1 MSDSEILTGH
11 KQIREFIDPKMGRSY
26 YFKAVVP
33 KIKDIFIERSY
44 SKWGDARVT
53 TYKHLLIAR
62 LLEIKK
68 I

>member
-1 MSDSEILTGH
+1 MSESEILIGH
-11 KQIREFIDPKMGRSY
+11 KEIREFINPKMGKSY
-26 YFKAVVP
+26 YFEKIVP
-33 KIKDIFIERSY
+33 KIKDIFIEHSY
-44 SKWGDARVT
+44 NKIGECKIT